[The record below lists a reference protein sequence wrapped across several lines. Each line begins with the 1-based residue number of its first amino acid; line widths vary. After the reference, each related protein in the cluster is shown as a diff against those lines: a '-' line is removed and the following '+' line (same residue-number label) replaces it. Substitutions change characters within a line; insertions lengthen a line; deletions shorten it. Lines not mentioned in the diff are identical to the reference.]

1 MRLKQGKHVISRN
14 HREPREAIFCSNQSL
29 LQVQKKGNGFL
40 RNKKDQGN
48 LSHFFLLVTSL
59 YESK

>member
-48 LSHFFLLVTSL
+48 LSHFF
-59 YESK
+59 